1 MSQEIFLLNLKNF
14 KMKKQIE
21 FLEGRITALRGK
33 ITNSITDEAKAD
45 IESKIASLQEIVD
58 TLKKIEEDAAV
69 AEDDKTEEMVAKM
82 KEVMARIAAIENSL
96 KKEGASVEDQLKKIA
111 NSKNFVKE
119 FFETV
124 QNSTTAADFRKN
136 WNVAAKKFISNGIAT
151 DKLEDFLPEMVL
163 REVRDQFIGKRHRLL
178 ELVDW
183 TGLPTFKS
191 MWESNNEL
199 GHYYSL
205 EDAADET
212 AKTEQGLDF
221 EPIEIRPGLIYK
233 YVKIDRELERASKDM
248 GDVLIRYIT
257 KELLDRLLCTVEDY
271 ILSGGASFIAPVKRT
286 IAGGE
291 LNALAYMQDIDGAV
305 AIMSKSKYL
314 SIRQTLLGL
323 NNRVASY
330 EDVLAYLGVEEV
342 IFNDR
347 VTITPPAGSA
357 WDGIWYL
364 RPQDYKLVGDRRPD
378 QFEDFNLAYNKKEYL
393 TEMYI
398 GGGCVV
404 PNNFITLI
412 HTLPTP

>member
-1 MSQEIFLLNLKNF
+1 
-14 KMKKQIE
+14 MKKQIE
-21 FLEGRITALRGK
+21 FLQGRINALKGK

-45 IESKIASLQEIVD
+45 IESKIASLQEVVD
-58 TLKKIEEDAAV
+58 TLKKIEEEAAG
-69 AEDDKTEEMVAKM
+69 AEDDKTEEMQAKM
-82 KEVMARIAAIENSL
+82 KEVMARISALENSL
-96 KKEGASVEDQLKKIA
+96 KCATETVENQLKKIT
-111 NSKNFVKE
+111 NSKKFANA

-124 QNSTTAADFRKN
+124 QNSTTAAEFREK
-136 WNVAAKKFISNGIAT
+136 WNKAAKGFISNGI
-151 DKLEDFLPEMVL
+151 DEDNLEDFLPEMVL
-163 REVRDQFIGKRHRLL
+163 REIRDQFVGKRHRLL

-191 MWESNNEL
+191 MWESGNSMGN
-199 GHYYSL
+199 YYSL
-205 EDAADET
+205 DDAAGDKI
-212 AKTEQGLDF
+212 KTEQELEF

-233 YVKIDRELERASKDM
+233 YVRIDRELERASKDM
-248 GDVLIRYIT
+248 NDVLIRYIT
-257 KELLDRLLCTVEDY
+257 KELLDRLLCTIEDY
-271 ILSGGASFIAPVKRT
+271 ILSGNGPFIAPVLT
-286 IAGGE
+286 ATVGGE

-305 AIMSKSKYL
+305 AIMSKAKYL
-314 SIRQTLLGL
+314 AIRTTLLSL

-330 EDVLAYLGVEEV
+330 EDVLAYLGVEEI

-347 VTITPPAGSA
+347 VTITPTVGST

-404 PNNFITLI
+404 PNNFITLE
-412 HTLPTP
+412 TEPEPEP